1 MPNLV
6 YSATEDSVEMV
17 IIDGKVIVENRTVQ
31 TIVESEIP
39 AEVQELGEKLV
50 KRTGRSITTSW
61 KIV

>member
-1 MPNLV
+1 
-6 YSATEDSVEMV
+6 MV